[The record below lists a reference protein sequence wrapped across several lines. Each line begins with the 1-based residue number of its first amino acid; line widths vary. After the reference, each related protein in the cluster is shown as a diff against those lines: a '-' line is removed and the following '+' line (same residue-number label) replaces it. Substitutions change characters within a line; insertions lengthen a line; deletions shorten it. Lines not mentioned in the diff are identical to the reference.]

1 MIRYSCHSENFGI
14 LPPED
19 TFRLIHQMEF
29 DCIDIAARS
38 LMPQSA
44 IQADPEGCAA
54 ELARLSSRYRLPLS
68 ELFLSDVESGGRPVS
83 PVWFGSGP
91 EALRRLEESFVPIC
105 RFARQAGFRSIM
117 GGAGKEDPQLGFA
130 GSFDQTARALARQTA
145 IAAEFGLAFHVEPSR
160 LSLLHTVKAAL
171 DMTQAAP
178 GLRYTLD
185 FLHYHVQGVPLAQ
198 SLQLLPFAGHMHARQ
213 ARAGAGKCDFFQ
225 GEIDYPAIAARM
237 KEMEW
242 QGDIAMEFWCS
253 DELRAQGVLA
263 SEQNILMRC
272 CLKRLLA

>member
-1 MIRYSCHSENFGI
+1 MPGRLAFAASWAA
-14 LPPED
+14 PEEK
-19 TFRLIHQMEF
+19 T
-29 DCIDIAARS
+29 RS
-38 LMPQSA
+38 WDL
-44 IQADPEGCAA
+44 
-54 ELARLSSRYRLPLS
+54 L
-68 ELFLSDVESGGRPVS
+68 
-83 PVWFGSGP
+83 
-91 EALRRLEESFVPIC
+91 EALTRRPAPWH
-105 RFARQAGFRSIM
+105 ARRPF
-117 GGAGKEDPQLGFA
+117 
-130 GSFDQTARALARQTA
+130 
-145 IAAEFGLAFHVEPSR
+145 AAEFGLAFHVEPSR

-237 KEMEW
+237 KEMGW